1 MKKIYQIPKSA
12 QILILILFPVLIF
25 GQKNVTTNLA
35 KYMQGQVEVNNF
47 SGTVLVTKNGSV
59 LLKKAYGLADYEW
72 NISNTIDTK
81 FGLASVTKHFTAI
94 AILQLVEKGKLSLN
108 DKLNKFFPDYPK
120 GDSIT
125 IHMLLTHTSGL
136 VLDFDELYM
145 DHTAISKDS
154 ALIIIKKKPYLFPP
168 GTSCKYSNIGYFL
181 LSEIIEKSSGESY
194 AGYLRKYIFDIAD
207 MKNTGVS
214 NNDSIISSKA
224 RIYCRTGK
232 GFVHNPYINWNLCI
246 GLDGLYS
253 TVEDLYKLDRA
264 LYGESLL
271 SENSKLKMTTQHN
284 KKYLNDDFLE
294 TYGYGIFIN
303 PYYNHKHY
311 LLTHSGGFNG
321 VMTSFDRFTDDNVFI
336 AILSNNQSESHMI
349 SYGLSGIVFNIPVE
363 IPYKHK
369 AITIDTTQYKN
380 YAGKYGK
387 IEIIKMNGRL
397 FWNNSDTELLP
408 ESETKFFRADNNDR
422 TIEFVANKQNIITSL
437 ILTKGG
443 VKEII
448 LKDKQGKSTNR

>member
-1 MKKIYQIPKSA
+1 MQA
-12 QILILILFPVLIF
+12 QVDINGF
-25 GQKNVTTNLA
+25 G
-35 KYMQGQVEVNNF
+35 
-47 SGTVLVTKNGSV
+47 GTVIVMKNDIV

-72 NISNTIDTK
+72 NIPNAIDTK
-81 FGLASVTKHFTAI
+81 FGLASITKHFTAI

-108 DKLNKFFPDYPK
+108 DKLSKFFPDYPK
-120 GDSIT
+120 GDSVT

-136 VLDFDELYM
+136 GLDFDELYM

-154 ALIIIKKKPYLFPP
+154 AIIMLKKKPYHFPP
-168 GTSCKYSNIGYFL
+168 GTSFKYSNIGYFL
-181 LSEIIEKSSGESY
+181 LSEIIEKSGGESY

-214 NNDSIISSKA
+214 NNDSIISRKA
-224 RIYCRTGK
+224 RIYYRTDK
-232 GFVHNPYINWNLCI
+232 GFVHNPYMNWNLCI

-264 LYGESLL
+264 LYGELLL
-271 SENSKLKMTTQHN
+271 SKNSKLIMTTQHN
-284 KKYLNDDFLE
+284 KKYMNDGFFE

-311 LLTHSGGFNG
+311 LLTHNGGFNG
-321 VMTSFDRFTDDNVFI
+321 VMTSFARFTDDNVFI
-336 AILSNNQSESHMI
+336 AVLSNNESESHTI
-349 SYGLSGIVFNIPVE
+349 SYGLSGIVFNIPVDM
-363 IPYKHK
+363 PYKHK
-369 AITIDTTQYKN
+369 AITIDTTHYDN

-397 FWNNSDTELLP
+397 FWNNSDTELIP
-408 ESETKFFRADNNDR
+408 ESETKFFRVDNNDR

-437 ILTKGG
+437 ILTRGG
-443 VKEII
+443 VKEIF
-448 LKDKQGKSTNR
+448 LKDKKGKSKNR